1 MSEKTLFEQLNTLN
15 VSDHVEKKNGF
26 NYLAW
31 THAHEQLKNVDPNY
45 EIKIHEYPHP
55 DIPNEQ
61 VFVPYLATPEGYFV
75 KVSITLKGVTESE
88 WLPVL
93 DFKNKSL
100 AKGQATTFDINKAQ
114 KRCFVKAAALHGL
127 GLYIYNGEELPNASS
142 EDAQELEDKIAEF
155 VRISP
160 EKGRDATLE
169 KTMRWLRI
177 ENINKLSGKDLATA
191 NAKLDAGLKQLDKDD
206 E

>member
-155 VRISP
+155 VRISQ
-160 EKGRDATLE
+160 EKGRDATLK
-169 KTMRWLRI
+169 KTMRWLGI
-177 ENINKLSGKDLATA
+177 ENINKLSGKGLATA
-191 NAKLDAGLKQLDKDD
+191 NAKLDAGLKQLDK
-206 E
+206 ENE